1 MNSACEPTD
10 ARTVT
15 IPVRHLSVESVMIS
29 IWIINEAIGE
39 DISQILAQKLVDF
52 KFNSYIIS

>member
-15 IPVRHLSVESVMIS
+15 TPVRHLSVESAMIL
-29 IWIINEAIGE
+29 IWIIDEAQSEIGE
-39 DISQILAQKLVDF
+39 DISQIQE
-52 KFNSYIIS
+52 S